1 MKIFTA
7 EIAILA
13 CLVLGTG
20 KGSSILLTEDCGTA
34 KHPSRVRRVVGGKD
48 ADRFANPWMVLVLG
62 QFGDFICGGSLI
74 TRHFV
79 LTSASCL
86 MSTPKQVVLGEY
98 NRNCTTADCV
108 SSRQV
113 IDVDSRF
120 IHDEFNMTSVDKKY
134 DIGLIRLARKVLIT
148 DYVRPICLSV
158 DRRVGHKA
166 RYFTATGWGITDLS
180 KLSNILQ
187 KVALMKLDRRSCTRR
202 LRIKLDGSQLCIGG
216 LNRDTC
222 SGDSGGPLTVKSHM
236 DGNRKSRTFLVGMVS
251 FGSPSCSGIGV
262 YTNVEH
268 YVDWIVNTIHE
279 SNMNSSQAHHL
290 RESTEMN
297 YNFTTN

>member
-7 EIAILA
+7 EIALLA
-13 CLVLGTG
+13 FLVLGIRE
-20 KGSSILLTEDCGTA
+20 GSSNLLTRDCGTT
-34 KHPSRVRRVVGGKD
+34 KHPSRVRRVVAGED
-48 ADRFANPWMVLVLG
+48 ADRFANPWMVLVLDQG
-62 QFGDFICGGSLI
+62 NSICGGSLI
-74 TRHFV
+74 TLYFV

-86 MSTPKQVVLGEY
+86 MSSPKQVVLGEY

-180 KLSNILQ
+180 KLGNILQ

-202 LRIKLDGSQLCIGG
+202 LRIKLDGSQLCVGG
-216 LNRDTC
+216 LNRGAC
-222 SGDSGGPLTVKSHM
+222 SGDSGAPLTKKFHM
-236 DGNRKSRTFLVGMVS
+236 DGGRSRTFLVGIVS
-251 FGSPSCSGIGV
+251 YGISSCDGVGV

-268 YVDWIVNTIHE
+268 YMDWIVSTIYE
-279 SNMNSSQAHHL
+279 SNMLSSQAD
-290 RESTEMN
+290 
-297 YNFTTN
+297 YIFTAN